1 MPNEPSL
8 GSLLEIFSFEKKSD
22 LVRHCKDLTIS
33 SDDFFK
39 LVLACEMWGVP
50 FLHAI
55 THKDKVPPHLVPKDS
70 EIEALQNTPAGSLLT
85 GGAAKAISKLAQAFE
100 DRRYLVGHIFF
111 TPDKSKWHFFCFD
124 QRDLNTKGNHW
135 EQGSHVHFI
144 NWLWPNFT
152 ADTVWQNFTTDDDRP
167 GSDLH
172 LRFVEPERENKM
184 EIKKCE
190 FTQPVEKRSSSGLH
204 RGMFDE
210 DVRFELNVTID
221 SSEREHL
228 EEMLRLFE
236 KMSSSFKEVW
246 GAKLASMK

>member
-1 MPNEPSL
+1 M
-8 GSLLEIFSFEKKSD
+8 LEIFSFEKKAD
-22 LVRHCKDLTIS
+22 LVRHCKGLTAS
-33 SDDFFK
+33 SEDFFK

-55 THKDKVPPHLVPKDS
+55 THKDRVPPHLVPKDS
-70 EIEALQNTPAGSLLT
+70 EIDALQNSPAGTALT
-85 GGAAKAISKLAQAFE
+85 GGAAKAISRLAQALE

-124 QRDLNTKGNHW
+124 QRDLNTKEEITMGVW
-135 EQGSHVHFI
+135 LAPSTSSS
-144 NWLWPNFT
+144 WLWPNFT
-152 ADTVWQNFTTDDDRP
+152 ADTVWQNFTIDDDRP

-172 LRFVEPERENKM
+172 LRFVEPERESKM
-184 EIKKCE
+184 EIKDCT
-190 FTQPVEKRSSSGLH
+190 FTCPVEKHSSTGLH

-210 DVRFELNVTID
+210 DVRFELNVRID
-221 SSEREHL
+221 SSKRQHI

-246 GAKLASMK
+246 EKKLETQK